1 MRRKNVVNLY
11 NIKLEMLKDFGFL
24 GVLIRFENRETVDI
38 VGFKPKSANLVGLTL
53 MFFYLVAKLSA

>member
-1 MRRKNVVNLY
+1 
-11 NIKLEMLKDFGFL
+11 MLKDFRIL
-24 GVLIRFENRETVDI
+24 VVSLHIVNLETIDI

>member
-1 MRRKNVVNLY
+1 
-11 NIKLEMLKDFGFL
+11 MLKDFGFL